1 MDTNISNYL
10 RDLALAVTNGNA
22 KPAETY
28 AYLYNLSK
36 VVAECMEA
44 VKESAIEEVAKYG
57 AEGCTAMGL
66 RMTTKSAA
74 GRWNYKAVAAHAD
87 LMARVKEVEEL
98 AQTAYRTGGNVTDQ
112 DGQYIEPAVYL
123 PGGTTIYTTKA

>member
-10 RDLALAVTNGNA
+10 RDLALAVTNGNGN
-22 KPAETY
+22 PAETY
-28 AYLYNLSK
+28 AYLYSLNK
-36 VVAECMEA
+36 VVAECMEV

-74 GRWNYKAVAAHAD
+74 GRWNYKAVSAHVD
-87 LMARVKEVEEL
+87 LMARLKEVEDL
-98 AQTAYRTGGNVTDQ
+98 AQVAYRSGGNVTDQ